1 MQAHLRRFRRVRKV
15 PHRRRAASLFTVS
28 AHRAMRLSM
37 RALYW
42 DGSAARVVDREAPTA
57 SQNTAVIRVIWA
69 GVCRTDVELTRGYMS
84 FRGVLGHEFVGRVVE
99 GPPEWTGKRVVG
111 EINFGCGLCADCKR
125 GLARHCARRTVMGI
139 LDADGAMAEQI
150 EVPIENLH
158 EVPEGVRDEAA
169 VFVEPLAAAFEI
181 LEQVHVTPAM
191 ECTVLGDGKLGL
203 LVAQV
208 LHLTGARVLVVGK
221 HAAKLGLVATRGV
234 ATTTLASWTKKKAD
248 LVVEASGTSEGF
260 AAALGAT
267 KPRGTLVL
275 KTTAAAAAKLD
286 LSPVVV
292 QEITIV
298 GSRCGSF
305 APAIRA
311 LKAGS
316 VDVMPLIDGRVP
328 LRDAER
334 ALEMAARPG
343 MLKVLIDAS

>member
-1 MQAHLRRFRRVRKV
+1 
-15 PHRRRAASLFTVS
+15 
-28 AHRAMRLSM
+28 M

-42 DGSAARVVDREAPTA
+42 DGSAARVVNRPTPTA
-57 SQNTAVIRVIWA
+57 SQNTAVVRVIWA

-84 FRGVLGHEFVGRVVE
+84 FRGVLGHEFVGHVID
-99 GPPEWTGKRVVG
+99 GPTEWIGKRVVG

-125 GLARHCARRTVMGI
+125 GMARHCARRTVMGI
-139 LDADGAMAEQI
+139 LDADGAMAENI
-150 EVPIENLH
+150 EVPVENLH

-181 LEQVHVTPAM
+181 VEQVHVTPGT

-208 LHLTGARVLVVGK
+208 LHLTGARVLLVDK
-221 HAAKLGLVATRGV
+221 HAAKLGLLAKRGI
-234 ATTTLASWTKKKAD
+234 ATTMLESWTKKKAD
-248 LVVEASGTSEGF
+248 LVVEATGTAAGF
-260 AAALGAT
+260 EAAVAAT
-267 KPRGTLVL
+267 RPRGKLVL

-292 QEITIV
+292 NEITVV

-305 APAIRA
+305 APALRA

-316 VDVMPLIDGRVP
+316 VDVMPLVGSRFP

-334 ALEMAARPG
+334 ALEMAVRPG